1 MSNLE
6 NDKTKI
12 DPEKIGKI
20 LPFIP
25 TRNVIVLEEMSE
37 HIEVGRKPSI
47 NSVNIANRNFASQIV
62 LLPQADPEQKEVLKK
77 ADLNRYGILVKI
89 EHTEIISQSHIRI
102 RVKGLS
108 RVELQAYHEEDRESF
123 VGTFKDIKAGRFVN
137 TERNQGKIKKLHEL
151 LHHEFK
157 IPNSN
162 EKKDIIRSNNLPD
175 FTLEDLTD
183 LANLNKIVHSFQ
195 MPFMLTYSYFIQKTF
210 ISKVNAITEFL
221 QNLFNGVE
229 NIEENITNI
238 DNEIETDLRKSI
250 DSQNKEF
257 ILREK
262 LKVIRNKLGEDSSDD
277 DRIEKL
283 LNDRELKNMIPDDV
297 KVIIKKE
304 KAKLKTMMSS
314 SPDANI
320 TRNYIDLLTQLP
332 WRKTTIEAIDIKKV
346 KQILEEQHYGLKD
359 VKERIVEF
367 VAVMINNQKKHPDK
381 YKKTRL
387 SDAPNTEINENL
399 FVKDGNLNKVLEENS
414 SPIITLLGPPGV
426 GKTSIAKSLAEALG
440 RKFVKISL
448 GGVNDEA
455 EIRGHRKTY
464 VGAMPGKIISAI
476 KRAGVS
482 NPIILL
488 DEIDKLGISAK
499 GDPSAALL
507 EVLDPE
513 QNCNFQD
520 HYLEVEYDLSKV
532 LFIATA
538 NYYEDIP
545 APLLDRVELIEL
557 SSYTLF
563 EKINIAKKY
572 LVARVIKQNGLEPE
586 QFQISDAELEF
597 VIRYYTLEAGVR
609 NLQRVL
615 DKMARKIAL
624 GIVEETITERFVLDQ
639 SNIRKFLGIPKFNDD
654 DKDNEPQIGCVNGLA
669 YTSFG
674 GSTLPIEVTT
684 FAGKGEIKI
693 TGQLKDVMQESA
705 QIALGY
711 VRANA
716 KEFGIDFNFDEA
728 TIHIHVPE
736 GAVPKD
742 GPSAGITFT
751 TALISALSK
760 KPVSHK
766 IGMTGEIT
774 LRGKVLPIGGLK
786 EKSLAA
792 LKQGIKTVFIPK
804 DNEKNLEEVATEVK
818 DELEFIAVRH
828 YSEIYDNLFRNTKA
842 IR

>member
-1 MSNLE
+1 MDNKE
-6 NDKTKI
+6 KNDDK
-12 DPEKIGKI
+12 EKINVDKMGKL

-25 TRNVIVLEEMSE
+25 TRDIIVLEELT
-37 HIEVGRKPSI
+37 EVVEIGRKISI
-47 NSVNIANRNFASQIV
+47 NTVNIANKNFGSYIV
-62 LLPQADPEQKEVLKK
+62 LIPQQKAEQKEITKK
-77 ADLNRYGILVKI
+77 SDLNKYGILTKI
-89 EHTEIISQSHIRI
+89 ENTETLNQNHLRI
-102 RVKGLS
+102 TVRGINK
-108 RVELQAYHEEDRESF
+108 VELLNYDEDDKEIFIGIFRENKVPKFIASEKAHEKINE
-123 VGTFKDIKAGRFVN
+123 VYKMLNFKLKSSSTQIKTISENYNFS
-137 TERNQGKIKKLHEL
+137 K
-151 LHHEFK
+151 FK
-157 IPNSN
+157 IDDLQELKNIN
-162 EKKDIIRSNNLPD
+162 TIINGFR
-175 FTLEDLTD
+175 F
-183 LANLNKIVHSFQ
+183 
-195 MPFMLTYSYFIQKTF
+195 PFPLVYTFFIQKTF
-210 ISKVNAITEFL
+210 LAKINSIIEFL
-221 QNLFNGVE
+221 QHIIEGID
-229 NIEENITNI
+229 NINQNSSNI
-238 DNEIETDLRKSI
+238 DNEIENDLRKSL
-250 DSQNKEF
+250 DNQNKEF

-262 LKVIRNKLGEDSSDD
+262 LKVIRNKLGEDPSDD
-277 DRIEKL
+277 DKIEKL
-283 LNDRELKNMIPDDV
+283 LNDKELKNMIPEDV
-297 KVIIKKE
+297 KVLIKKE
-304 KAKLKTMMSS
+304 KTKLKSMMSS

-320 TRNYIDLLTQLP
+320 TRNYIDLLAQLP
-332 WRKTTIEAIDIKKV
+332 WRKTSIETIDLANVKK
-346 KQILEEQHYGLKD
+346 ILENQHYGLKN

-367 VAVMINNQKKHPDK
+367 VAVMINNQTKNPDK
-381 YKKTRL
+381 HKKTKI
-387 SDAPNTEINENL
+387 SNSPNTEINENL
-399 FVKDGNLNKVLEENS
+399 FVKEDGMNKILEEDS

-440 RKFVKISL
+440 RKFIKISL

-482 NPIILL
+482 NPLILL
-488 DEIDKLGISAK
+488 DEIDKLGTSVK

-513 QNCNFQD
+513 QNANFQD

-532 LFIATA
+532 LFVATA

-545 APLLDRVELIEL
+545 SPLLDRVELIEL

-572 LVARVIKQNGLEPE
+572 LVKRVIKQNGLEE
-586 QFQISDAELEF
+586 NQFKIDDKEIEY
-597 VIRYYTLEAGVR
+597 IIKHYTLEAGVR

-615 DKMARKIAL
+615 DKIARKIAL
-624 GIVEETITERFVLDQ
+624 GIVEGNIGDEFIVDQ
-639 SNIRKFLGIPKFNDD
+639 KIINKFLGVTKYGDNDKND
-654 DKDNEPQIGCVNGLA
+654 EPQVGCVNGLA
-669 YTSFG
+669 YTSYG

-711 VRANA
+711 VRSNA
-716 KEFGIDFNFDEA
+716 KEFGINFNFDES

-742 GPSAGITFT
+742 GPSAGVTFT
-751 TALISALSK
+751 TALISALSR

-792 LKQGIKTVFIPK
+792 LKQGIKTIFIPK
-804 DNEKNLEEVATEVK
+804 DNEKNLEEIADEVK
-818 DELEFIAVRH
+818 KDVKFVPVKNYL
-828 YSEIYDNLFRNTKA
+828 EIYNDLFKNTKA
-842 IR
+842 I